1 MKRHLAFIVEDE
13 PDLADIF
20 AEALAEAGF
29 ATEIIARGDTAL
41 ARLAETVPDIVILDM
56 HLPGVSGDKIL
67 RHIRT
72 DPRLAGTRI
81 VVASADDALAQT
93 LEADADLTLL
103 KPVGFIQLR
112 DLAQRLL
119 AKERHGDH

>member
-93 LEADADLTLL
+93 LEADADLILL

-112 DLAQRLL
+112 DLARRLL